1 MLIASA
7 IFLLL
12 VGLAVLF
19 LLYQKKQL
27 QFIIEKNERSNQFQK
42 ELLKTKMETQE
53 ETLSQVS
60 IELHDNIGQ
69 LLSSSKLL
77 VASVDRSSPSKTLQ
91 VADKTLAKAITELRT
106 LSKTLS
112 TDWVEKFNLIKNL
125 KVEIARIARIHHVQ
139 TSFTHP
145 DRISIPPDK
154 QIILFRIIQHT
165 LQNSIKIGDPSAI
178 SIYIK
183 QTEKLIS
190 VEVQDNGKGSN
201 DKESKPD
208 KGIINIKHRSQVLGG
223 TAHWKADKEG
233 RLVCIQLP
241 THAT

>member
-7 IFLLL
+7 FFLLL
-12 VGLAVLF
+12 VGLVVLF

-27 QFIIEKNERSNQFQK
+27 QFIIEKKELSNQFQN

-60 IELHDNIGQ
+60 KELHDNIGQ

-106 LSKTLS
+106 LSKTLT
-112 TDWVEKFNLIKNL
+112 TDWVKKFNLIENL
-125 KVEIARIARIHHVQ
+125 KAEIARIGRTHRVQ
-139 TSFTHP
+139 ISFTHP
-145 DRISIPPDK
+145 DRISIPSDK
-154 QIILFRIIQHT
+154 QIILFRMIQQI
-165 LQNSIKIGDPSAI
+165 LQNSIRLGDPTTI

-183 QTEKLIS
+183 QTEDLIS
-190 VEVQDNGKGSN
+190 VEVLDDGKGLSEN
-201 DKESKPD
+201 EKKPD
-208 KGIINIKHRSQVLGG
+208 RGIINIKHRSQVLGG
-223 TAHWKADKEG
+223 TAQWKADKEG
-233 RLVCIQLP
+233 RLVCIKLP
-241 THAT
+241 THA